1 MKYGIYANEE
11 EVVGG
16 ARCCFSISVF
26 CLFVCLFF
34 FLSLRVVDFLLEIL
48 FKFHSFG
55 MNNLF

>member
-34 FLSLRVVDFLLEIL
+34 FVSACR
-48 FKFHSFG
+48 
-55 MNNLF
+55 

>member
-34 FLSLRVVDFLLEIL
+34 FCLCVSLIFCWKYYSNFTLLA
-48 FKFHSFG
+48 
-55 MNNLF
+55 